1 MENCEHKSIKEVVGT
16 FAAENSQE
24 GLRVFVAGGS
34 RSGNDE
40 IYVDEAYNLGQQIA
54 KMDFKLDFGLSS
66 SGIMGAVARGV
77 LEGWNK
83 KKCKSTPIQGIT
95 TKEYY
100 SLYQTDE
107 ILSQIEDVIVAQTL
121 EERKQ
126 KLLDA
131 DFVVFAPGGVGT
143 LDELAYDCVAMQDGL
158 LAVKPFIL
166 YNVDGF
172 FHHIVEYLKEISAKG
187 FADPVPFIIVDNSSE
202 LSIIFRL
209 LKLRYKKGETTSE
222 VYASTR
228 QLIYELPYFIKK
240 KTDSSVYVED
250 IIAEMTKISYQG
262 TAEERQDLA
271 NEIELAYLE
280 KEIERMYDRLSKT
293 GRDTSIVSDKLS
305 NLKKRKK
312 ENAKC
317 KKKTK

>member
-1 MENCEHKSIKEVVGT
+1 MENCENKSIEEVVGT
-16 FAAENSQE
+16 FAEENSQE

-34 RSGNDE
+34 RSGNDSL
-40 IYVDEAYNLGQQIA
+40 YVDEAYNLGRQIS

-77 LEGWNK
+77 LDGWNK
-83 KKCKSTPIQGIT
+83 KKCTSTPIQGIT

-100 SLYQTDE
+100 DLYQTDE
-107 ILSQIEDVIVAQTL
+107 ILGQIEDVIVAQTL

-158 LAVKPFIL
+158 LPIKPFIL
-166 YNVDGF
+166 YNIDGF
-172 FHHIVEYLKEISAKG
+172 FHHIVEYLKEIAAKG
-187 FADPVPFIIVDNSSE
+187 FADPVPFIIVDNSAE
-202 LSIIFRL
+202 LSIVFRL
-209 LKLRYKKGETTSE
+209 LKLRYKKGKTTSE
-222 VYASTR
+222 VYAATR

-240 KTDSSVYVED
+240 KPDSSVHVED
-250 IIAEMTKISYQG
+250 IIAEMDKTSYHG
-262 TAEERQDLA
+262 GAGERQELA

-280 KEIERMYDRLSKT
+280 KEIERMYDRLAKT
-293 GRDTSIVSDKLS
+293 GRDTSIVSDKLTH
-305 NLKKRKK
+305 LKKRKL
-312 ENAKC
+312 ENAKS
-317 KKKTK
+317 KKG

>member
-1 MENCEHKSIKEVVGT
+1 MEICENKSIEEVVGS
-16 FAAENSQE
+16 FAEENSQE

-34 RSGNDE
+34 RAGMDD
-40 IYVDEAYNLGQQIA
+40 IYVEEAYNLGRQIA
-54 KMDFKLDFGLSS
+54 RMDFKLDFGLSS

-77 LEGWNK
+77 LDGWNK
-83 KKCKSTPIQGIT
+83 KKCKTTPIQGIT

-107 ILSQIEDVIVAQTL
+107 ILGQIEDVIVAQTL

-126 KLLDA
+126 KLLNA

-158 LAVKPFIL
+158 LPIKPFIL
-166 YNVDGF
+166 YNVNSF
-172 FHHIVEYLKEISAKG
+172 FHHMVEYLKEISAKG
-187 FADPVPFIIVDNSSE
+187 FADPVPFIIVDDSDE
-202 LSIIFRL
+202 LSIVFRL
-209 LKLRYKKGETTSE
+209 LKLRYKKGKTTAE
-222 VYASTR
+222 VYAATR

-240 KTDSSVYVED
+240 KPDSSVHVED
-250 IIAEMTKISYQG
+250 IIADMQNASLHG
-262 TAEERQDLA
+262 TAEERQELA

-293 GRDTSIVSDKLS
+293 GRDTSIVSDKLA

-312 ENAKC
+312 ENAKN
-317 KKKTK
+317 KKEK